1 MYLDEGTGAKSSAA
15 RKSAEGLPLALMFG
29 GTLFVSALLLSSV
42 QPLFARMVLPLLGGT
57 PAVWS
62 VAMVFFQATLL
73 AGYAY
78 AHALVRRAGLR
89 KALAI
94 HALVM
99 AGALLFLP
107 VGIAAGFDAPPE
119 SGQPLWL
126 LTLFAASIGLPFFAV
141 SANAPLLQAWF
152 ARTGHPDRDDPYFLY
167 GASNLGSFLAL
178 LAYPVA
184 IEPLLPLGA
193 QSAAWSRLYLLLGA
207 GVIGCGLFAL
217 AHARAATP
225 VMQDEPRVAHPTWA
239 DRLRWMAL
247 ASLPSA
253 LLVAVTAH
261 LSTNIAAVPL
271 LWVLPLAAFLL
282 TFVIAFQRTEIIPQR
297 MLQLM
302 LPTLVVA
309 AMLTYGMPT
318 ELGGLP
324 GLAINLFAFLVI
336 ALAWHTAL
344 VALRPP
350 AAHLTDFYLSMS
362 AGGVIGG
369 AFTTLAAPVLFDSV
383 IEFPLLLS
391 LGLLIV
397 PEARK
402 LLQRRL
408 ALPATAAL
416 LVIAFYLDSFTG
428 VEHRDRS
435 FFGVVST
442 RLTEGESIRL
452 LVHGTTVHGAERV
465 ADIKAGVRPAPIT
478 YYDAD
483 GPLAGAIAIEQARR
497 AEPLAVGVVGLGV
510 GSMACLGEPGESWRF
525 FEIDPA
531 VIRAATDPNRF
542 TFLSSCS
549 PEAPIMAGDARLSL
563 KAEVDGGL
571 DVLVI
576 DAFSSDAIP
585 IHLMTR
591 EALALYMAKLA
602 PDGVLVMHISN
613 QFMELASVVAA
624 NAAAENLAAAGR
636 LHRPASGDG
645 GWLELSSEVVAL
657 ARDPALIDAYVAAGW
672 NPLKPRADVSA
683 WTDDFSNVIG
693 AMLRRQGLL

>member
-1 MYLDEGTGAKSSAA
+1 MYLDEGTGSKASAA
-15 RKSAEGLPLALMFG
+15 RKSTAFMPLALMFG
-29 GTLFVSALLLSSV
+29 STLFLSALLLFSV

-78 AHALVRRAGLR
+78 AHVLVRRFGLGM
-89 KALAI
+89 ALAI
-94 HALVM
+94 HSLVM
-99 AGALLFLP
+99 GSALLFLP
-107 VGIAAGFDAPPE
+107 IGITAGFDAPPE

-184 IEPLLPLGA
+184 IEPLLPLSE
-193 QSAAWSRLYLLLGA
+193 QSLAWSSLYLLLGA
-207 GVIGCGLFAL
+207 GVIGCGLFAF
-217 AHARAATP
+217 AHAGAAKSLAP
-225 VMQDEPRVAHPTWA
+225 DEGAAPRPTWA
-239 DRLRWMAL
+239 DRTRWMAL

-344 VALRPP
+344 VALRPA

-369 AFTTLAAPVLFDSV
+369 AFTTLAAPLLFDSV

-391 LGLLIV
+391 LALLIV

-402 LLQRRL
+402 LLRRKL
-408 ALPATAAL
+408 ALPAAAAL
-416 LVIAFYLDSFTG
+416 LVGAFYLDSFTG

-452 LVHGTTVHGAERV
+452 LVHGTTVHGAERM
-465 ADIKAGVRPAPIT
+465 ADVEAGVRPAPIT

-483 GPLAGAIAIEQARR
+483 GPLAGAIAIEQQRR
-497 AEPLAVGVVGLGV
+497 ATPLAVGVVGLGV

-531 VIRAATDPNRF
+531 VIRAATDPKRF
-542 TFLSSCS
+542 TFLSSCA
-549 PEAPIMAGDARLSL
+549 PDAPIVAGDARLSL
-563 KAEVDGGL
+563 KAEPEGAL

-591 EALALYMAKLA
+591 EALALYMSKLA

-624 NAAAENLAAAGR
+624 NAEAEGLLAAGR

-672 NPLKPRADVSA
+672 KPLKPRADVSA